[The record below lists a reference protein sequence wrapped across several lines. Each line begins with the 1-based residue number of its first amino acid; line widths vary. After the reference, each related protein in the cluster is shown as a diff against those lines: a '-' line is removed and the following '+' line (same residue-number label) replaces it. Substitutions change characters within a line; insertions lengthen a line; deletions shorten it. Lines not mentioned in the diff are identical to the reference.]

1 MSSFRTVRGPG
12 SHDRNVVMDFLSLLP
27 ELVRLSGIAYP
38 RLCAVGCILSP
49 LRGYGVTGLPKVQN
63 LATLNHLAVIEWAA
77 FSENPLTDA
86 LIGVA
91 FRLGLG

>member
-1 MSSFRTVRGPG
+1 
-12 SHDRNVVMDFLSLLP
+12 
-27 ELVRLSGIAYP
+27 
-38 RLCAVGCILSP
+38 VGCILSP

-63 LATLNHLAVIEWAA
+63 LATLNHLAVIEWVA